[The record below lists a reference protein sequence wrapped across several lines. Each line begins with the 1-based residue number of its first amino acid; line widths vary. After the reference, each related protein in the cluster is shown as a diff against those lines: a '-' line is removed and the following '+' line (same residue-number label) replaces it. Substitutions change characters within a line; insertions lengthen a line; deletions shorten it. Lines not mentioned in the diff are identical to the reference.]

1 MEFYSP
7 WCGHCINFAPK
18 YAKAATQLK
27 REGSAIK
34 LGKVDVTVHSRLA
47 NYYGVRYTPTLVFFK
62 YGNSEEYRGDHDT
75 ASIVA
80 WLKRKTGQPLRR
92 FGYGTRRVEWDY

>member
-7 WCGHCINFAPK
+7 WCGHCIDFAPK

-34 LGKVDVTVHSRLA
+34 LGKVDVTVHSELA
-47 NYYGVRYTPTLVFFK
+47 DYYGVRYTPTLVFFK
-62 YGNSEEYRGDHDT
+62 YGNSEEYRGDLDA

-80 WLKRKTGQPLRR
+80 WLKRKTGQPVFLRR
-92 FGYGTRRVEWDY
+92 YGTRRVGWDY